1 MKKFIAVLLAVLL
14 VGCQCKQNV
23 APGANETPEKI
34 TAFFVNDGKE
44 YIVGEKLSYVL
55 TDGSSLKK
63 ISEFYDGGYA
73 KGLKREFVK
82 IEVTDAK
89 NGEARGSFSAFLN
102 SATGADVAK
111 IKALANRIEIDEKK
125 GEIEAIFYFDA
136 RVVQIKNLSEIMKPS
151 DRLRS
156 PIPANIEVRHERC
169 ESNVLLDTLGVIVAI
184 PVVIVGVVLFLP
196 VGAMEALAM
205 QHSPR

>member
-1 MKKFIAVLLAVLL
+1 MKKFIAILLAVLL

-34 TAFFVNDGKE
+34 TAFFINDGKE

-55 TDGSSLKK
+55 MDGSSLKK

-73 KGLKREFVK
+73 KGLKREFVQ
-82 IEVTDAK
+82 IEVMDAK
-89 NGEARGSFSAFLN
+89 NGEVRGSFSAFLN
-102 SATGADVAK
+102 SAAGADVAK

-125 GEIEAIFYFDA
+125 GEIEAIFYFNA
-136 RVVQIKNLSEIMKPS
+136 RVVQIKNLGEIIKPG

-156 PIPANIEVRHERC
+156 PIAANIEVLPERC
-169 ESNVLLDTLGVIVAI
+169 EGNALSNVIRGIVAI
-184 PVVIVGVVLFLP
+184 PVVIVGAVLLLP
-196 VGAMEALAM
+196 VMAM
-205 QHSPR
+205 QEYSPR

>member
-23 APGANETPEKI
+23 APVANETPEKI

-44 YIVGEKLSYVL
+44 YVVDEKLSYVL
-55 TDGSSLKK
+55 TDGSSLKR

-82 IEVTDAK
+82 IKVTDAK

-102 SATGADVAK
+102 SASCADVAK
-111 IKALANRIEIDEKK
+111 IKALADRIEIDEKK
-125 GEIEAIFYFDA
+125 GEIEAVFYFRA

-156 PIPANIEVRHERC
+156 PIPANIEVKPERC
-169 ESNVLLDTLGVIVAI
+169 ESSALSDVIRGIVAI
-184 PVVIVGVVLFLP
+184 PVVIVGAVLLLP
-196 VGAMEALAM
+196 VMAIQEY
-205 QHSPR
+205 SPR

>member
-23 APGANETPEKI
+23 VPGANETPEKI

-73 KGLKREFVK
+73 KGLKREFVQ
-82 IEVTDAK
+82 IEVTDAENSK
-89 NGEARGSFSAFLN
+89 ARGSFSAFLN
-102 SATGADVAK
+102 SAAGADVAK

-125 GEIEAIFYFDA
+125 GEIEVIFNFDA

-156 PIPANIEVRHERC
+156 PIPAHIEVRPERC
-169 ESNVLLDTLGVIVAI
+169 EGNALLYTISTIVAVPI
-184 PVVIVGVVLFLP
+184 IIVGTVLFLP
-196 VGAMEALAM
+196 VVMM
-205 QHSPR
+205 QEYSPR

>member
-34 TAFFVNDGKE
+34 TAFFINDGKE

-102 SATGADVAK
+102 SAAGADVAK

-156 PIPANIEVRHERC
+156 PIPANIEVKPERC
-169 ESNVLLDTLGVIVAI
+169 EGNALLYTISTIVAVPI
-184 PVVIVGVVLFLP
+184 IIVGTVLFLP
-196 VGAMEALAM
+196 VVMM
-205 QHSPR
+205 QEYSPR

>member
-23 APGANETPEKI
+23 VPGANETPEKI
-34 TAFFVNDGKE
+34 TAFFINDGKE

-55 TDGSSLKK
+55 TDGSSLKN

-73 KGLKREFVK
+73 KGLKREFVQ

-102 SATGADVAK
+102 SAAGADVAK

-156 PIPANIEVRHERC
+156 PIPANIEVKPERC
-169 ESNVLLDTLGVIVAI
+169 EGNALLDTLGIIVAI

>member
-23 APGANETPEKI
+23 APVANETPEKI
-34 TAFFVNDGKE
+34 TAFFINDGKE
-44 YIVGEKLSYVL
+44 YVVGEKLSYLL

-82 IEVTDAK
+82 IKVTDAK

-102 SATGADVAK
+102 SASCADVAK
-111 IKALANRIEIDEKK
+111 IKALADRIEIDEKK
-125 GEIEAIFYFDA
+125 GEIEAVFYFRA
-136 RVVQIKNLSEIMKPS
+136 RVVQIKNLSEIIKPG

-156 PIPANIEVRHERC
+156 PIPAHIEVLPEHC
-169 ESNVLLDTLGVIVAI
+169 EGNALSNVIRGIVAI
-184 PVVIVGVVLFLP
+184 PVVIVGAVLLLP
-196 VGAMEALAM
+196 VMAM
-205 QHSPR
+205 QEYSPRS

>member
-73 KGLKREFVK
+73 KGLKREFVQ
-82 IEVTDAK
+82 IEVADAK

-102 SATGADVAK
+102 SAAGADVAK

-125 GEIEAIFYFDA
+125 GEIEVIFNFDA

-156 PIPANIEVRHERC
+156 PIPAHIEVLPERC
-169 ESNVLLDTLGVIVAI
+169 ESSALSDVIRGIVAI
-184 PVVIVGVVLFLP
+184 PVVIVGAVLFLP
-196 VGAMEALAM
+196 VVMM
-205 QHSPR
+205 QEYSPR

>member
-23 APGANETPEKI
+23 APVANETPEKI
-34 TAFFVNDGKE
+34 MAFFVNDGKE
-44 YIVGEKLSYVL
+44 YVVGEKLSYVL

-73 KGLKREFVK
+73 KGLKREFVQIK
-82 IEVTDAK
+82 VADAK

-102 SATGADVAK
+102 SASCADVAK
-111 IKALANRIEIDEKK
+111 TKALADRIEIDEKK
-125 GEIEAIFYFDA
+125 GEVEAIFYFRA
-136 RVVQIKNLSEIMKPS
+136 RVVQIKNLSEIMKPG

-156 PIPANIEVRHERC
+156 PIAANIEVLPERC
-169 ESNVLLDTLGVIVAI
+169 EGNIVLDAIGTIVAI
-184 PVVIVGVVLFLP
+184 PVIIVGAVLFLP
-196 VGAMEALAM
+196 VVMM
-205 QHSPR
+205 QEYSPR

>member
-23 APGANETPEKI
+23 VPGANETPEKI
-34 TAFFVNDGKE
+34 TAFFINDGKE

-73 KGLKREFVK
+73 KGLKREFVQ

-89 NGEARGSFSAFLN
+89 NGEVRGSFSTFLN
-102 SATGADVAK
+102 SAAGADVAK

-125 GEIEAIFYFDA
+125 GEIEVIFNFNA
-136 RVVQIKNLSEIMKPS
+136 RVVQIKNLGEIMKPG

-156 PIPANIEVRHERC
+156 PIPAHIEVRPERC
-169 ESNVLLDTLGVIVAI
+169 KGNIVLDAIGTIVAI
-184 PVVIVGVVLFLP
+184 PVIIVGMVLFIAYGGDGGTGDATL
-196 VGAMEALAM
+196 
-205 QHSPR
+205 

>member
-23 APGANETPEKI
+23 APVANETPEKI
-34 TAFFVNDGKE
+34 TAFFINDGKE
-44 YIVGEKLSYVL
+44 YVVGEKLSYLL

-82 IEVTDAK
+82 IKVTDAK

-102 SATGADVAK
+102 SAAGADVAK

-125 GEIEAIFYFDA
+125 GEIEAVFYFDA

-156 PIPANIEVRHERC
+156 PIAANIEVLPERC
-169 ESNVLLDTLGVIVAI
+169 EGNIVLDAIGTIVAI
-184 PVVIVGVVLFLP
+184 PVIIVGAVLFLP
-196 VGAMEALAM
+196 VVMM
-205 QHSPR
+205 QEYSPR

>member
-23 APGANETPEKI
+23 VPGANETPEKI

-73 KGLKREFVK
+73 KGLKREFVQ

-102 SATGADVAK
+102 SAAGADVAK

-125 GEIEAIFYFDA
+125 GEIEAIFYFNA
-136 RVVQIKNLSEIMKPS
+136 RVVQIKNLGEIIKPG

-156 PIPANIEVRHERC
+156 PIPAHIEVKPERC
-169 ESNVLLDTLGVIVAI
+169 ESNALSDVIRGIVAI
-184 PVVIVGVVLFLP
+184 PVVIVGAVLLLP
-196 VGAMEALAM
+196 LMAIQEY
-205 QHSPR
+205 SPR

>member
-23 APGANETPEKI
+23 APVANETPEKI

-44 YIVGEKLSYVL
+44 YVVGEKLSYVL
-55 TDGSSLKK
+55 TDGSSLKR

-82 IEVTDAK
+82 IKVTDAK
-89 NGEARGSFSAFLN
+89 NGKARGSFSAFLN
-102 SATGADVAK
+102 SASCADVAK
-111 IKALANRIEIDEKK
+111 IKALADRIEIDEKK
-125 GEIEAIFYFDA
+125 GEIEAVFYFRA
-136 RVVQIKNLSEIMKPS
+136 RVVQIKNLSEIIKPG

-156 PIPANIEVRHERC
+156 PIPAHIEVLPERC
-169 ESNVLLDTLGVIVAI
+169 EGNIVLDAIGTIVAI
-184 PVVIVGVVLFLP
+184 PVVIVGAVLLLP
-196 VGAMEALAM
+196 VMAM
-205 QHSPR
+205 QEYSPRS

>member
-34 TAFFVNDGKE
+34 TAFFINDGKE

-55 TDGSSLKK
+55 TDGSSLKN

-73 KGLKREFVK
+73 KGLKREFVQ
-82 IEVTDAK
+82 IEVMDAK
-89 NGEARGSFSAFLN
+89 NGEVRGSFSAFLN
-102 SATGADVAK
+102 SAAGADVAK

-125 GEIEAIFYFDA
+125 GEIEAVFYFRA

-156 PIPANIEVRHERC
+156 PIPANIEVKPERC
-169 ESNVLLDTLGVIVAI
+169 ESSALSDVIRGIVAI
-184 PVVIVGVVLFLP
+184 PIIIVGTVLFLP
-196 VGAMEALAM
+196 VVMM
-205 QHSPR
+205 QEYSPR

>member
-1 MKKFIAVLLAVLL
+1 MKQFVAVLLAVLL

-23 APGANETPEKI
+23 VPGANETPEKI

-73 KGLKREFVK
+73 KGLKREFVQ

-89 NGEARGSFSAFLN
+89 NGEVRGSFSAFLN
-102 SATGADVAK
+102 SAAGADVAK

-125 GEIEAIFYFDA
+125 GEIEVIFYFDA

-156 PIPANIEVRHERC
+156 PIPAHIEVRSERC
-169 ESNVLLDTLGVIVAI
+169 EGNALLYTISTIVAVPI
-184 PVVIVGVVLFLP
+184 IIVGTVLFLP
-196 VGAMEALAM
+196 VVMM
-205 QHSPR
+205 QEYSPR

>member
-23 APGANETPEKI
+23 VPGANETPEKI
-34 TAFFVNDGKE
+34 TAFFINDGKE

-73 KGLKREFVK
+73 KGLKREFVQ

-102 SATGADVAK
+102 SAAGADVAK
-111 IKALANRIEIDEKK
+111 IKALADRIEIDEKK

-156 PIPANIEVRHERC
+156 PIPAHIEVRPERC
-169 ESNVLLDTLGVIVAI
+169 ESSTLSDVIRGIVAI
-184 PVVIVGVVLFLP
+184 PVVIVGAVLFLP
-196 VGAMEALAM
+196 VVMM
-205 QHSPR
+205 QEYSPQ

>member
-23 APGANETPEKI
+23 APVANETSEKI
-34 TAFFVNDGKE
+34 TAFFINDGKE
-44 YIVGEKLSYVL
+44 YVVGEKLSYVL

-82 IEVTDAK
+82 IKVTDAK

-102 SATGADVAK
+102 SAAGADVAK

-125 GEIEAIFYFDA
+125 GEIEAVFYFDA
-136 RVVQIKNLSEIMKPS
+136 RVVQIKNLGEIIKPG

-156 PIPANIEVRHERC
+156 PIPAHIEVKPERC
-169 ESNVLLDTLGVIVAI
+169 ESSALSDVIRGIVAI
-184 PVVIVGVVLFLP
+184 PVVIVGAVLLIP
-196 VGAMEALAM
+196 VMAM
-205 QHSPR
+205 QEYSPR

>member
-23 APGANETPEKI
+23 VPGANETPEKI

-73 KGLKREFVK
+73 KGLKREFVQ

-89 NGEARGSFSAFLN
+89 NGEVRGSFSAFLN
-102 SATGADVAK
+102 SAAGADVAK

-125 GEIEAIFYFDA
+125 GEIEAIFYFNA
-136 RVVQIKNLSEIMKPS
+136 RVVQIKNLGEIIKPG
-151 DRLRS
+151 DRLHS
-156 PIPANIEVRHERC
+156 PIPAHIEVRPERC
-169 ESNVLLDTLGVIVAI
+169 KGNIVLDAIGTIVAI
-184 PVVIVGVVLFLP
+184 PVIIVGMVLFIAYGGDGGTGDATL
-196 VGAMEALAM
+196 
-205 QHSPR
+205 

>member
-1 MKKFIAVLLAVLL
+1 MKKFIAVLLAILL

-23 APGANETPEKI
+23 VPGANETPEKI
-34 TAFFVNDGKE
+34 TAFFINDGKE

-82 IEVTDAK
+82 IKVTDAK
-89 NGEARGSFSAFLN
+89 NGEARGSFGAFLN
-102 SATGADVAK
+102 SASCADVAK
-111 IKALANRIEIDEKK
+111 IKALADRIEIDEKK
-125 GEIEAIFYFDA
+125 GEIEAIFYFNA
-136 RVVQIKNLSEIMKPS
+136 RVVQIKNLSEIIKPG

-156 PIPANIEVRHERC
+156 PIPAHIEVLPERC
-169 ESNVLLDTLGVIVAI
+169 EGNALSNVIKGIVAI
-184 PVVIVGVVLFLP
+184 PVVIVGAVLLIP
-196 VGAMEALAM
+196 VMAM
-205 QHSPR
+205 QEYSPR

>member
-23 APGANETPEKI
+23 VPGANETPEKI
-34 TAFFVNDGKE
+34 TAFFINDGKE

-73 KGLKREFVK
+73 KGLKREFVQ

-89 NGEARGSFSAFLN
+89 NGEVRGSFSAFLN
-102 SATGADVAK
+102 SAAGADVAK

-125 GEIEAIFYFDA
+125 GEIEAIFYFNA
-136 RVVQIKNLSEIMKPS
+136 RVVQIKNLSEIIKPG

-156 PIPANIEVRHERC
+156 PIPAHIEVLPERC
-169 ESNVLLDTLGVIVAI
+169 KGNVLLYTISTIVAI
-184 PVVIVGVVLFLP
+184 PIIIVGTVLFLP
-196 VGAMEALAM
+196 VVTM
-205 QHSPR
+205 QEYSPR

>member
-23 APGANETPEKI
+23 APVANETPEKI

-44 YIVGEKLSYVL
+44 YVVGEKLSYVL

-73 KGLKREFVK
+73 KGLKREFVQIK
-82 IEVTDAK
+82 VTDAK
-89 NGEARGSFSAFLN
+89 NGEAHGSFSAFLN
-102 SATGADVAK
+102 SASCADVAK
-111 IKALANRIEIDEKK
+111 IKALTDRIEIDEKK
-125 GEIEAIFYFDA
+125 GEIEAVFYFDA

-156 PIPANIEVRHERC
+156 PIAANIEVRPERC
-169 ESNVLLDTLGVIVAI
+169 EGNALLYTISTIVAI
-184 PVVIVGVVLFLP
+184 PIIIVGTVLFLP
-196 VGAMEALAM
+196 VVAM
-205 QHSPR
+205 QEYSPR

>member
-23 APGANETPEKI
+23 VPGANETPEKI
-34 TAFFVNDGKE
+34 TAFFVNDSKE
-44 YIVGEKLSYVL
+44 YVVGEKLSYLL
-55 TDGSSLKK
+55 TDSSSLKR

-82 IEVTDAK
+82 IKVTDAK
-89 NGEARGSFSAFLN
+89 NGEVRGSFSAFLN
-102 SATGADVAK
+102 SAAGADVAK

-125 GEIEAIFYFDA
+125 GEIEAVFYFDA
-136 RVVQIKNLSEIMKPS
+136 RVVQIKNLSEIIKPG

-156 PIPANIEVRHERC
+156 PIPAHIEVLPERC
-169 ESNVLLDTLGVIVAI
+169 EGNALSDVIRGIVAI
-184 PVVIVGVVLFLP
+184 PVVIVGAVLLLP
-196 VGAMEALAM
+196 VMVM
-205 QHSPR
+205 QEYSPRS

>member
-23 APGANETPEKI
+23 APVANETSEKI

-44 YIVGEKLSYVL
+44 YVVGEKLSYLL

-82 IEVTDAK
+82 IKVTDAK

-102 SATGADVAK
+102 SASCADVAK
-111 IKALANRIEIDEKK
+111 IKALADRIEIDEKK
-125 GEIEAIFYFDA
+125 GEIEAVFYFDA
-136 RVVQIKNLSEIMKPS
+136 RIVQIQNLSEIIKPG

-156 PIPANIEVRHERC
+156 PIPAYIEVLPERC
-169 ESNVLLDTLGVIVAI
+169 EGNAVSDALGAIVAI
-184 PVVIVGVVLFLP
+184 PLIIVGAVLYIP
-196 VGAMEALAM
+196 IGAMEALAM
-205 QHSPR
+205 QHSSR

>member
-14 VGCQCKQNV
+14 VDCQCKQNV
-23 APGANETPEKI
+23 APVANETPEKI
-34 TAFFVNDGKE
+34 TAFFINDGKE
-44 YIVGEKLSYVL
+44 YVVGEKLSYLL
-55 TDGSSLKK
+55 TDGSSLKR

-102 SATGADVAK
+102 SASCADVAK
-111 IKALANRIEIDEKK
+111 IKALADRIEIDEKK
-125 GEIEAIFYFDA
+125 GEIEAVFYFRA
-136 RVVQIKNLSEIMKPS
+136 RVVQIKNLSEIIKPG

-156 PIPANIEVRHERC
+156 PIPAHIEVLPERC
-169 ESNVLLDTLGVIVAI
+169 EGNIVLDAIGTIVAI
-184 PVVIVGVVLFLP
+184 PVVIVGAVLLLP
-196 VGAMEALAM
+196 VMAM
-205 QHSPR
+205 QEYSPRS

>member
-23 APGANETPEKI
+23 VPGANETPEKI
-34 TAFFVNDGKE
+34 TAFFVNDGRE

-55 TDGSSLKK
+55 TDGSSLNK

-82 IEVTDAK
+82 IKVTDAK

-102 SATGADVAK
+102 SASCADVAK
-111 IKALANRIEIDEKK
+111 IKALADRIEIDEKK
-125 GEIEAIFYFDA
+125 GEIEAVFYFRA
-136 RVVQIKNLSEIMKPS
+136 RVVQIKNLSEIIKPG

-156 PIPANIEVRHERC
+156 PIPAHIEVLPERR
-169 ESNVLLDTLGVIVAI
+169 EGNALSDVIKGIVAI
-184 PVVIVGVVLFLP
+184 PVVIVGAVLLLP
-196 VGAMEALAM
+196 VMAM
-205 QHSPR
+205 QEYSPRS

>member
-1 MKKFIAVLLAVLL
+1 M
-14 VGCQCKQNV
+14 
-23 APGANETPEKI
+23 PGANETPEKI
-34 TAFFVNDGKE
+34 TAFFINDGKE

-73 KGLKREFVK
+73 KGLKREFVQ
-82 IEVTDAK
+82 IEVMDAK
-89 NGEARGSFSAFLN
+89 NGEVRGSFSAFLN
-102 SATGADVAK
+102 SAAGADVAK

-125 GEIEAIFYFDA
+125 GEIEAVFYFRA

-156 PIPANIEVRHERC
+156 PIPANIEVKPERC
-169 ESNVLLDTLGVIVAI
+169 ESSALSDVIRGIVAI
-184 PVVIVGVVLFLP
+184 PVVIVGAVLLLP
-196 VGAMEALAM
+196 VMAIQEY
-205 QHSPR
+205 SPR

>member
-23 APGANETPEKI
+23 APVANETPEKI
-34 TAFFVNDGKE
+34 TAFFTNDGKE
-44 YIVGEKLSYVL
+44 YVVGEKLSYVL

-82 IEVTDAK
+82 IKVTDAK

-102 SATGADVAK
+102 SASCADVAK
-111 IKALANRIEIDEKK
+111 IKALADRIEIDEKK
-125 GEIEAIFYFDA
+125 GEIKAVFYFRA

-156 PIPANIEVRHERC
+156 PIPANIEVLPERC
-169 ESNVLLDTLGVIVAI
+169 EGNIVLDAIGTIVAI
-184 PVVIVGVVLFLP
+184 PVIIVGAVLFLP
-196 VGAMEALAM
+196 VMAM
-205 QHSPR
+205 QEYSPRS

>member
-23 APGANETPEKI
+23 VPGANETPEKI
-34 TAFFVNDGKE
+34 TAFFI
-44 YIVGEKLSYVL
+44 IVGEKLSYVL
-55 TDGSSLKK
+55 TDGSSLKN

-73 KGLKREFVK
+73 KGLKREFVQ

-102 SATGADVAK
+102 SAAGADVAK

-125 GEIEAIFYFDA
+125 GEIKRFSTSTRAS
-136 RVVQIKNLSEIMKPS
+136 K
-151 DRLRS
+151 
-156 PIPANIEVRHERC
+156 
-169 ESNVLLDTLGVIVAI
+169 
-184 PVVIVGVVLFLP
+184 
-196 VGAMEALAM
+196 
-205 QHSPR
+205 

>member
-23 APGANETPEKI
+23 VPGANETPEKI
-34 TAFFVNDGKE
+34 TAFFINDGKE

-73 KGLKREFVK
+73 KGLKREFVQ

-102 SATGADVAK
+102 SAAGADVAK
-111 IKALANRIEIDEKK
+111 IKALADRIEIDEKK

-156 PIPANIEVRHERC
+156 PIPAHIEVLPERC
-169 ESNVLLDTLGVIVAI
+169 ESSTLSDVIRGIVAI
-184 PVVIVGVVLFLP
+184 PVVIVGAVLFLP
-196 VGAMEALAM
+196 VVMM
-205 QHSPR
+205 QEYSPQ

>member
-1 MKKFIAVLLAVLL
+1 M
-14 VGCQCKQNV
+14 
-23 APGANETPEKI
+23 
-34 TAFFVNDGKE
+34 
-44 YIVGEKLSYVL
+44 L
-55 TDGSSLKK
+55 TDGSSLKN

-73 KGLKREFVK
+73 KGLKREFVQ

-89 NGEARGSFSAFLN
+89 NGEVRGSFSAFLN
-102 SATGADVAK
+102 SAAGADVAK

-156 PIPANIEVRHERC
+156 PIPANIEVKPERC
-169 ESNVLLDTLGVIVAI
+169 EGNALLYTISTIVAVPI
-184 PVVIVGVVLFLP
+184 IIVGTVLFLP
-196 VGAMEALAM
+196 VVMM
-205 QHSPR
+205 QEYSPR

>member
-23 APGANETPEKI
+23 VPGANETPEKI
-34 TAFFVNDGKE
+34 TAFFINDGKE

-73 KGLKREFVK
+73 KGLKREFVQ
-82 IEVTDAK
+82 IELMDAK
-89 NGEARGSFSAFLN
+89 NGEVRGSFSAFLN
-102 SATGADVAK
+102 SAAGADVAK

-125 GEIEAIFYFDA
+125 GEIEAVFYFDA

-156 PIPANIEVRHERC
+156 PIPAHIEVLPERC
-169 ESNVLLDTLGVIVAI
+169 ESSALSYVIRGIVAI
-184 PVVIVGVVLFLP
+184 PVVIVGAVLFLP
-196 VGAMEALAM
+196 VVMM
-205 QHSPR
+205 QEYSPR

>member
-23 APGANETPEKI
+23 VPGANETPEKI
-34 TAFFVNDGKE
+34 TAFFINDGKE

-55 TDGSSLKK
+55 TDGSSLKN

-73 KGLKREFVK
+73 KGLKREFVQ
-82 IEVTDAK
+82 IEVMDAK
-89 NGEARGSFSAFLN
+89 NGEVRGSFSAFLN
-102 SATGADVAK
+102 SAAGADVAK

-125 GEIEAIFYFDA
+125 GEIEAVFYFDA
-136 RVVQIKNLSEIMKPS
+136 RVVQIKNLGEIIKPG

-156 PIPANIEVRHERC
+156 PIPAHIEVKPEHC
-169 ESNVLLDTLGVIVAI
+169 ESSALSDVIRGIVAI
-184 PVVIVGVVLFLP
+184 PVVIVGAVLLLP
-196 VGAMEALAM
+196 VMAM
-205 QHSPR
+205 QEYSPR

>member
-23 APGANETPEKI
+23 VPGANETPEKI
-34 TAFFVNDGKE
+34 TAFFINDGKE

-73 KGLKREFVK
+73 KGLKREFVQ
-82 IEVTDAK
+82 IEVMDAK
-89 NGEARGSFSAFLN
+89 NGEVRGSFSAFLN
-102 SATGADVAK
+102 SAAGADVAK

-125 GEIEAIFYFDA
+125 GEIEAVLYFRA

-156 PIPANIEVRHERC
+156 PIPANIEVKPERC
-169 ESNVLLDTLGVIVAI
+169 ESSALSDVIRGIVAI
-184 PVVIVGVVLFLP
+184 PVVIVGAVLLLP
-196 VGAMEALAM
+196 VMAIQEY
-205 QHSPR
+205 SPR